1 VKWSVVLRSRAER
14 DIEEAYRWY
23 ELQQTG
29 LGNQFLDEIGIAL
42 RILKEDADRFP
53 LYVRGFRRKILT
65 RFPYNLFFV
74 IERIE
79 VTVARVL
86 HAKQDH
92 SRRLR

>member
-1 VKWSVVLRSRAER
+1 
-14 DIEEAYRWY
+14 
-23 ELQQTG
+23 
-29 LGNQFLDEIGIAL
+29 
-42 RILKEDADRFP
+42 
-53 LYVRGFRRKILT
+53 VRGFRRKILT